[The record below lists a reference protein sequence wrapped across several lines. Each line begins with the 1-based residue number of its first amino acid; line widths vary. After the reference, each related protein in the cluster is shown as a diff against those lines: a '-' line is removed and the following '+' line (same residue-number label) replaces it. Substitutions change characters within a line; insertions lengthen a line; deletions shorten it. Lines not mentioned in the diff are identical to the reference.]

1 MYPAVHAE
9 VRPDYPAMV
18 LAGTGE
24 SIGYRDLDRRS
35 VRLARVLR
43 AAGLGPDSCVAII
56 AENRLEWSEIVW
68 ATQRTGMI
76 ALPISP
82 RVRPEDL
89 RALLTDAAAA
99 AVITT
104 GGYEGPVGEAL
115 AGMPAPAI
123 VLSIGGG
130 AGFVDYEKALAA
142 ESDVALEDERLGGRM
157 MVTSGTTG
165 RPKAIRG
172 PRPDVH
178 PAEARPNLGG
188 YTELLEMDSD
198 MVYLS
203 AGPTYHVSPFR
214 FLICTQQ
221 LGGTVVEM
229 ERFDPVGALEAMA
242 RYGVTHAQFV
252 PTMLSRM
259 LALPPEVRARYDCS
273 ALRVAITG
281 AAPCRPE
288 LKRAICDWWGPVVH
302 ELYGSSESYGG
313 THIGPVEGLRRP
325 GSVGRAASGSL
336 HITDPDD
343 PERELPVG
351 EVGQVWFA
359 DGPAFSYVGDEAKT
373 AGSRN
378 SRGWAT
384 IGDLGRLDADGYLY
398 LAGRR
403 NDIIISGG
411 VNIHPGPAEDVL
423 ATHPRVRDACV
434 VGLPDDDLGEIACAV
449 VVLDPDSGDPDSE
462 DFGCGVVGCDAPDR
476 ERLSTELLDLC
487 RERVGRQNSPRLLRV
502 VDELPRNDTGKLDRK
517 LLRARLSAL

>member
-1 MYPAVHAE
+1 
-9 VRPDYPAMV
+9 MV

-24 SIGYRDLDRRS
+24 SISYRELDLRS

-43 AAGLGPDSCVAII
+43 AAGLGADSCVAIV
-56 AENRLEWSEIVW
+56 AENRLEWSEVVW

-82 RVRPEDL
+82 RLRPEDL
-89 RALLTDAAAA
+89 RALLTEAGAC

-104 GGYEGPVGEAL
+104 AGYGGPVGEAL

-123 VLSIGGG
+123 TLSIGGG
-130 AGFVDYEKALAA
+130 PGFTDYEAALAGQPDA
-142 ESDVALEDERLGGRM
+142 PLEDECLGGRM

-165 RPKAIRG
+165 RPKGIRS
-172 PRPDVH
+172 PRVDVH
-178 PAEARPNLGG
+178 PAQARPNLGG
-188 YTELLEMDSD
+188 YTQLLEMDAD

-229 ERFDPVGALEAMA
+229 ERFDPVSALEAIA

-259 LALPPEVRARYDCS
+259 LALPAEVRARYDLS

-313 THIGPVEGLRRP
+313 THIDPVEGLRRP

-336 HITDPDD
+336 HVTDPED

-359 DGPAFSYVGDEAKT
+359 DGPTFSYVGDESKT
-373 AGSRN
+373 VGSRN

-384 IGDLGRLDADGYLY
+384 IGDLGRLDAEGYLY

-403 NDIIISGG
+403 NDIVISGG
-411 VNIHPGPAEDVL
+411 VNIHPAPAEDVL
-423 ATHPRVRDACV
+423 NTHPGVREACV
-434 VGLPDDDLGEIACAV
+434 VGVPDDDLGEIACAV
-449 VVLDPDSGDPDSE
+449 VVLDPEVFGSEVPD
-462 DFGCGVVGCDAPDR
+462 
-476 ERLSTELLDLC
+476 TELLDLC
-487 RERVGRQNSPRLLRV
+487 RERVGRQNSPRLVRV

-517 LLRARLSAL
+517 LLRAQLSAG

>member
-9 VRPDYPAMV
+9 ARPDHPAMV

-82 RVRPEDL
+82 RVRPGDL
-89 RALLTDAAAA
+89 RALLTDAGAA

-104 GGYEGPVGEAL
+104 SGHADPVGEAL
-115 AGMPAPAI
+115 AGMPAPPIA
-123 VLSIGGG
+123 LSIDGGRP
-130 AGFVDYEKALAA
+130 GFADYEKALAA
-142 ESDVALEDERLGGRM
+142 ESEAALDGERLGGRM

-165 RPKAIRG
+165 RPKAIRS

-188 YTELLEMDSD
+188 YTELLEMDSE

-221 LGGTVVEM
+221 LGGTVIEM

-259 LALPPEVRARYDCS
+259 LALPPDVRARYDLS

-313 THIGPVEGLRRP
+313 THIDPVEGLRRP

-359 DGPAFSYVGDEAKT
+359 DGPTFSYVGDETKT

-384 IGDLGRLDADGYLY
+384 IGDLGRLDAEGYLY

-411 VNIHPGPAEDVL
+411 VNIHPGPAEEVL
-423 ATHPRVRDACV
+423 ATHPGVREACV

-449 VVLDPDSGDPDSE
+449 VVLDSEVLGSGPPD
-462 DFGCGVVGCDAPDR
+462 A
-476 ERLSTELLDLC
+476 ELLDLC
-487 RERVGRQNSPRLLRV
+487 RKRVGRQNSPRLLRV

-517 LLRARLSAL
+517 LLRARLAAV